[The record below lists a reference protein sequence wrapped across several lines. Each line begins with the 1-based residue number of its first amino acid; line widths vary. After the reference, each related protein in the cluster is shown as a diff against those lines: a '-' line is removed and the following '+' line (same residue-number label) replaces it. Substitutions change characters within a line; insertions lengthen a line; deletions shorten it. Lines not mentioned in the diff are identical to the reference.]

1 VLPEAAMLRRTL
13 AGIETETLSLK
24 ETKNAVEQLVNVN
37 ERNMQNTIEHSVR
50 VKESEIGAVAYRM
63 WEEAGHPAGRDLQ
76 FWLDA
81 EAHLRAVAKTAFAT
95 PVTLLSPAASNNN
108 AVYKTASVHPAPSQ
122 PKPAKAQRKS
132 RKS

>member
-1 VLPEAAMLRRTL
+1 MLRRTL
-13 AGIETETLSLK
+13 AGIEAETLSLR

-81 EAHLRAVAKTAFAT
+81 EAHLRAVAKAASAT
-95 PVTLLSPAASNNN
+95 PVALLSSAASNNN
-108 AVYKTASVHPAPSQ
+108 AVHKAASVHPAPSQ
-122 PKPAKAQRKS
+122 PKSAKAQRKP

>member
-1 VLPEAAMLRRTL
+1 MLRRTP

-24 ETKNAVEQLVNVN
+24 ETKNAVEPLVNVN

-50 VKESEIGAVAYRM
+50 VEESEIGAVAYQM
-63 WEEAGHPAGRDLQ
+63 WEEAGHPAGRDFQ

-81 EAHLRAVAKTAFAT
+81 EAHLRAVAKAASAT
-95 PVTLLSPAASNNN
+95 PVALLSPAASNNN
-108 AVYKTASVHPAPSQ
+108 AVHKAASVHPAPSQ

-132 RKS
+132 RRS